1 METMVDNGTHSSK
14 ERIPMK
20 KFDVLNR
27 IIDAGVVAVVRAESA
42 DQAIHIAEACLK
54 GGIPSI
60 EVTFTVPGALQV
72 IEGLA
77 KRFSE
82 QELLIGAG
90 TVLDAE
96 TARLAI
102 LAGAQYL
109 VSPGFDLE
117 TAKLANRYQIP
128 YMPGCLTITE
138 MIHAMEAGVDIV
150 KLFPG
155 SAFGPSYVKAVKGP
169 LPQINL
175 MPTGGVTLD
184 NVGEWISAGVV
195 AVGVGSELTGPAKKG
210 DYAKVAELASAFIAA
225 VKKARATK

>member
-1 METMVDNGTHSSK
+1 
-14 ERIPMK
+14 MK
-20 KFDVLNR
+20 KLE
-27 IIDAGVVAVVRAESA
+27 ILQKIEAAGVVAVVRAESA
-42 DQAIHIAEACLK
+42 EQAIAIAEACLL

-60 EVTFTVPGALQV
+60 EVTFTVPGALGV

-77 KRFSE
+77 KRFSDK
-82 QELLIGAG
+82 ELFIGAG
-90 TVLDAE
+90 TVLDSE

-109 VSPGFDLE
+109 VSPGFDHE

-138 MIHAMEAGVDIV
+138 MIHAMEEGVDIV

-175 MPTGGVTLD
+175 MPTGGVSLD

-210 DYAKVAELASAFIAA
+210 DYAKVTELAKAFIAA
-225 VKKARATK
+225 VKAARSSK